1 MVAIPRA
8 RLIPPR
14 VRSRASTASAR
25 APNRPIRFL
34 SSTPARP
41 RPRSRVARVT
51 NDQSRA
57 SEAIARRR
65 AAVGVAIPSPKA
77 RRLVARV
84 ARAFVR
90 AREIRASFPRAA
102 SRGASVVRA
111 RACGARRRV
120 AAPPPRSRAAA
131 RFQPER
137 ARARDGAVG
146 ASNAMRDAVFRD
158 RSLDL
163 YLVTVYSYPK
173 VGSFSY
179 RVTSDDEP

>member
-84 ARAFVR
+84 ARGR
-90 AREIRASFPRAA
+90 S
-102 SRGASVVRA
+102 SA
-111 RACGARRRV
+111 RAKSARVFHARRR
-120 AAPPPRSRAAA
+120 AA
-131 RFQPER
+131 RASCER
-137 ARARDGAVG
+137 ARAARVG
-146 ASNAMRDAVFRD
+146 VSRRRRRAQERRRVSNRNARARAMALSGPRTRCATRFFVIG
-158 RSLDL
+158 
-163 YLVTVYSYPK
+163 P
-173 VGSFSY
+173 
-179 RVTSDDEP
+179 

>member
-1 MVAIPRA
+1 MQPGEERERCAD
-8 RLIPPR
+8 LQ
-14 VRSRASTASAR
+14 
-25 APNRPIRFL
+25 L
-34 SSTPARP
+34 
-41 RPRSRVARVT
+41 
-51 NDQSRA
+51 
-57 SEAIARRR
+57 
-65 AAVGVAIPSPKA
+65 G
-77 RRLVARV
+77 LVLDFAGPGC
-84 ARAFVR
+84 A
-90 AREIRASFPRAA
+90 
-102 SRGASVVRA
+102 
-111 RACGARRRV
+111 
-120 AAPPPRSRAAA
+120 AAA